1 MPNSPA
7 LEPDFLRAFLAA
19 FGLGLSL
26 IVAIGAQNAF
36 VLRQGLRQEHVTA
49 VVLICGVSDAVL
61 ITAGVLG
68 FGTLA
73 ARLPWLE
80 PAMRYGGAG
89 FLLVYGALTLRS
101 AWRGGQVLD
110 QARGGGEGLGRV
122 VATCLALTWGNPHV
136 YLDTMAL
143 MGAVSAPYEN
153 KQGFILG
160 GATAS
165 MLFFA
170 ALGYGAGLL
179 RPVFARP
186 VAWRILDLVIA
197 LVMFAIAYTLVAR

>member
-1 MPNSPA
+1 M
-7 LEPDFLRAFLAA
+7 
-19 FGLGLSL
+19 
-26 IVAIGAQNAF
+26 
-36 VLRQGLRQEHVTA
+36 
-49 VVLICGVSDAVL
+49 
-61 ITAGVLG
+61 
-68 FGTLA
+68 
-73 ARLPWLE
+73 
-80 PAMRYGGAG
+80 
-89 FLLVYGALTLRS
+89 
-101 AWRGGQVLD
+101 LD
-110 QARGGGEGLGRV
+110 QARVGAEGLGRV

-160 GATAS
+160 GTTAS

-186 VAWRILDLVIA
+186 VAWRIFDLVIA
-197 LVMFAIAYTLVAR
+197 LVMFAIAYTLVAG